1 MLKMSV
7 PTMQERLNPI
17 VRDMPPSGIRK
28 FFDLLEGRKEVIS
41 LGVGEPDFSTP
52 ASIREACIRALEQGR
67 TSYTSNAGMPELRE
81 AIAEYLNEEFEV
93 SYEPEKEILVTV
105 GSSEAIDLALRTLI
119 CPGDEILIPVPCY
132 ISYSP
137 ITSLGMGVT
146 VQVETEAKNGFKLT
160 VEDLKA
166 KVTPKSKVLIL
177 CYPNNPTGATMTY
190 EDWLPIARFVEE
202 HDLIVIADEIYAELT
217 YGSRPV
223 SFASL
228 PGMQERTLLVSGFS
242 KAFAMTGWRVGYVCG
257 HRDLIGAMLKIHQY
271 TVMCAPILGQIAA
284 LESLKN
290 GKEEKLRMK
299 DSYDQRRKLFVE
311 GLRQIG
317 LPCMDPGGAFYA
329 FPSIAGTG
337 MTSVQFAERL
347 LNEANVVTVPGDV
360 FGAGGEGHIRCSY
373 ASSLAQLNEALER
386 MELWLRKLP
395 R

>member
-1 MLKMSV
+1 MAKQLTY
-7 PTMQERLNPI
+7 PTIRERMNPI
-17 VRDMPPSGIRK
+17 VRDIPPSGIRK

-41 LGVGEPDFSTP
+41 LGVGEPDFATP
-52 ASIREACIRALEQGR
+52 ASVREACIRALEQGR

-81 AIAEYLNEEFEV
+81 AIAEYLSEEFGV
-93 SYEPEKEILVTV
+93 GYSPEQEILVTV

-146 VQVETEAKNGFKLT
+146 VPVETEAKDGFKLT
-160 VEDLKA
+160 VEALKA
-166 KVTPKSKVLIL
+166 KLTPRTKVLIL

-190 EDWLPIARFVEE
+190 EEWLPISRFVEE
-202 HDLIVIADEIYAELT
+202 NDLIVIADEIYAELT
-217 YGSRPV
+217 YEGKPT

-228 PGMQERTLLVSGFS
+228 PGMKDRTLLVSGFS

-257 HRDLIGAMLKIHQY
+257 HRELIGAMLKIHQY

-284 LESLKN
+284 IESLKN
-290 GKEEKLRMK
+290 GREEKERMIE
-299 DSYDQRRKLFVE
+299 SYDRRRKLFVE

-317 LPCMDPGGAFYA
+317 LPCLEPRGAFYA
-329 FPSIAGTG
+329 FPSIASTG
-337 MTSVQFAERL
+337 LTSVQFAERL

-360 FGAGGEGHIRCSY
+360 FGAGGEGHIRCTY
-373 ASSLAQLNEALER
+373 AASPTQLNEALER
-386 MELWLRKLP
+386 MDKWLRSF